1 MISRCQYVMR
11 VPDKSV
17 AKKVLIAVWQ
27 CKHELDHADTHN
39 AQIESHA
46 DRSAI
51 ISAYN
56 SGGITVLSDTVTT

>member
-1 MISRCQYVMR
+1 MR

-27 CKHELDHADTHN
+27 CKHAVNHSGEHGV
-39 AQIESHA
+39 QMESHA

-56 SGGITVLSDTVTT
+56 SGGITAVADMVTP

>member
-1 MISRCQYVMR
+1 MR

-27 CKHELDHADTHN
+27 CKHAVNHSGEHG

-46 DRSAI
+46 DRSTI

-56 SGGITVLSDTVTT
+56 SGGITVLADTVTT

>member
-1 MISRCQYVMR
+1 MR

-27 CKHELDHADTHN
+27 CKHELNHADTHS

-56 SGGITVLSDTVTT
+56 SGGITAVADMVTP

>member
-1 MISRCQYVMR
+1 MTSRCQYVMR

-27 CKHELDHADTHN
+27 CKHELNHPYAHS

-56 SGGITVLSDTVTT
+56 SGGITPVLGMAA